1 MSALRPVRNLLKR
14 IHNDE
19 RGAVSIETVLI
30 VAAVA
35 IPILIFIVN
44 FVMPRLKESFSENM
58 DDLDLNADSMANGD
72 QL

>member
-1 MSALRPVRNLLKR
+1 MSALRPLKKILKR

-44 FVMPRLKESFSENM
+44 FVMPRLKDSFSQNM
-58 DDLDLNADSMANGD
+58 DDLDLDADNMAN
-72 QL
+72 QNTP

>member
-1 MSALRPVRNLLKR
+1 MTLGSIETMSALRPVRNLLKR

-44 FVMPRLKESFSENM
+44 FVMPRLRESFSDNM
-58 DDLDLNADSMANGD
+58 DELDLC
-72 QL
+72 

>member
-1 MSALRPVRNLLKR
+1 MSNLRPIRSLLKR

-44 FVMPRLKESFSENM
+44 FVMPRLKKSFNSNM
-58 DDLDLNADSMANGD
+58 SDLDLDGRGMAND
-72 QL
+72 QIN

>member
-1 MSALRPVRNLLKR
+1 MSALRPVRKILKR

>member
-44 FVMPRLKESFSENM
+44 FVMPRLRESFSDNM
-58 DDLDLNADSMANGD
+58 DELDLNAGDMATGNTP
-72 QL
+72 

>member
-1 MSALRPVRNLLKR
+1 MSALRPLRKVLKR

>member
-35 IPILIFIVN
+35 IPILIFIIN
-44 FVMPRLKESFSENM
+44 FVMPRLKESFSDNM
-58 DDLDLNADSMANGD
+58 EDLDLEASDMAYDNNP
-72 QL
+72 

>member
-1 MSALRPVRNLLKR
+1 MSALRPLRKILKR